1 MTTKTRLVLSS
12 LFANLLFF
20 APPAYAAIQLDPGE
34 WQDTE
39 TGTENGQPATPEVTT
54 SCIKAEDAKDPVKAL
69 TQLKDSAGQQCK
81 TLNVKENG
89 NVLSFDMEC
98 GEAKTMLIAIAM
110 NITFLNARHYTGT
123 LKSNVTFAGKTIATD
138 KQLDSKWISATCKKK

>member
-1 MTTKTRLVLSS
+1 MTTSRIAAAAAVFCI
-12 LFANLLFF
+12 FAM
-20 APPAYAAIQLDPGE
+20 PAYAAIQLDPGE

-39 TGTENGQPATPEVTT
+39 TGTENGQPAKPEVTT
-54 SCIKAEDAKDPVKAL
+54 SCMKAEDAKDPVKAL
-69 TQLKDSAGQQCK
+69 TQLKDTAGQQCK

-98 GEAKTMLIAIAM
+98 GEPKTMLIAISM

-138 KQLDSKWISATCKKK
+138 KQLDSKWMSATCKKK